1 MLLQLPALQFKAH
14 GVHEWS
20 VDLFIK
26 FETDDLRMARMPLA
40 LATTILHAVD

>member
-1 MLLQLPALQFKAH
+1 VLLQLPALQFKAH